1 MKQNNNTP
9 PIVFEKKP
17 WSNNDNSSWLGTTIS
32 LQRNIE
38 KFKFPGKLATD
49 RKKQIISLITKD
61 LLTNDLISTGG
72 LKNPTL
78 IQAEDIGVLEKEFLA
93 EHFLT
98 TQNFNQT
105 HNGEGFVLDESGEFL
120 ATLNLRDHIH
130 LQLTDTKG
138 EIENCW
144 SRLVAIESGLGK
156 SLNYSF
162 QPKFGFLT
170 SDPTE
175 CGTGLIVTVYLQL
188 SGLIHLELIDEM
200 LEKYADDSLSI
211 TGIQG
216 DPNEVIGDILV
227 VKNNYT
233 LGITEENILSSIR
246 SFTTKL
252 LSEENSA
259 RNKVKKEQSGDFKDK
274 VSRAYGIL
282 IHSYQI
288 EAIEALNALSLLKI
302 GAEIGWV
309 SGITNRQI
317 NELLFGS
324 RRAHL
329 LYDSGEKIT
338 QEDLRH
344 KRAEKIHASLKNV
357 KLLI

>member
-1 MKQNNNTP
+1 MKQNNDVP

-17 WSNNDNSSWLGTTIS
+17 WSNNDNGAWLGSIVS
-32 LQRNIE
+32 LERNIE
-38 KFKFPGKLATD
+38 KFKFPGKLPTD

-61 LLTNDLISTGG
+61 LLSNELISANR

-78 IQAEDIGVLEKEFLA
+78 IKAEEIGVLEKEFLS

-105 HNGEGFVLDESGEFL
+105 HTGEGFVLDETGEFL
-120 ATLNLRDHIH
+120 ASLNLRNHIH

-138 EIENCW
+138 EIENTW
-144 SRLVAIESGLGK
+144 TRLVAIESSLGK

-175 CGTGLIVTVYLQL
+175 CGTALTVTVYLQL
-188 SGLIHLELIDEM
+188 SGLIHLEIIDDM

-227 VKNNYT
+227 VQNNYT
-233 LGITEENILSSIR
+233 LGITEENILSTVR
-246 SFTTKL
+246 SFTTKM
-252 LSEENSA
+252 LSEETSA
-259 RNKVKKEQSGDFKDK
+259 RNRIKKEQSNDFKDK

-282 IHSYQI
+282 VHSYQI

-302 GAEIGWV
+302 GAEAGWL

-317 NELLFGS
+317 NELFFAC

-344 KRAEKIHASLKNV
+344 KRAEKIHASLKDV